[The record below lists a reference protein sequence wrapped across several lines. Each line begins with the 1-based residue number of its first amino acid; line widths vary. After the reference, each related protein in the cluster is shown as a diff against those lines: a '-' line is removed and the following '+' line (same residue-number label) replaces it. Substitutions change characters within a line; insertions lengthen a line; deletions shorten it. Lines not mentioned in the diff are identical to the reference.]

1 METMETIP
9 SAIELRR
16 LTRETDDG
24 IELLRRRPYRLTEFD
39 YEEDNHAEHGLD
51 E

>member
-1 METMETIP
+1 METIP

-24 IELLRRRPYRLTEFD
+24 IELLRRRPCRLTEFD
-39 YEEDNHAEHGLD
+39 YEGDNHAEHGLD